1 MHLIVIVL
9 VLAIAWRLRTTEIL
23 VTGTWSDRWQQLL
36 FLFLFS
42 PLLLIITAVAI
53 IYMGFHGSMLGIK
66 ASWLGYGIAV
76 GFLIFVGCCLLNLTW
91 QGYRSLKQ
99 LQIYP
104 TQKIAETTARV
115 LDTDF
120 PYSAQVGFWNSQLVI
135 SRGLLTSLDRQHLL
149 AVLAHEQAHADYRDT
164 FWFFWLNWLR
174 TCTAW
179 LPNTDLLWQELLL
192 LRELRADSQ
201 AAKQVDFL
209 LLAESLLT
217 VAQAPLA
224 ASMPLGANFNDPSCD
239 WLCQLA
245 ERDRLEVRIDS
256 LLTAAE
262 VNPQMSWQSWI
273 WLLWLSLPLLII
285 PLHY

>member
-9 VLAIAWRLRTTEIL
+9 VLAIAWRLRTTENL
-23 VTGTWSDRWQQLL
+23 VKATWSDRWQQVL

-53 IYMGFHGSMLGIK
+53 IYMGCHGSMLGIQ
-66 ASWLGYGIAV
+66 ASWVGYSIAV
-76 GFLIFVGCCLLNLTW
+76 SFLLFVGYCLLNLTW
-91 QGYRSLKQ
+91 QGYRSLKH
-99 LQIYP
+99 LQTYP
-104 TQKIAETTARV
+104 SQKIAATTARI

-120 PYSAQVGFWNSQLVI
+120 LYSAQIGFWNSQLVI

-149 AVLAHEQAHADYRDT
+149 AVLAHEQAHANYRDT

-179 LPNTDLLWQELLL
+179 LPNSELLWQELLL
-192 LRELRADSQ
+192 LRELRADAQ

-217 VAQAPLA
+217 VAQAPLE
-224 ASMPLGANFNDPSCD
+224 SSIPLCANFNDPSG
-239 WLCQLA
+239 
-245 ERDRLEVRIDS
+245 DRLEVRINS

-262 VNPQMSWQSWI
+262 VNSQVNWQSWT